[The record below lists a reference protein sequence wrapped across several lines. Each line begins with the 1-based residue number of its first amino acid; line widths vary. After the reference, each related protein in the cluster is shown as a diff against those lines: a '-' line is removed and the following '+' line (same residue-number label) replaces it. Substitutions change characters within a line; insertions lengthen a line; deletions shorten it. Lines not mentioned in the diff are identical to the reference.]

1 MEANPCDATKPE
13 RKLLTASFI
22 QTLCKPLYDPPN
34 SLLKW
39 SGQGLYVDYIGEK
52 SVAQTG

>member
-1 MEANPCDATKPE
+1 MEANPCDATKPD

-22 QTLCKPLYDPPN
+22 QTLCKPLCDPPN

-52 SVAQTG
+52 SVA